1 MVEGCDPPI
10 LLLIM
15 LVASSM
21 YFVFLSNEKVIEFIE
36 EIKYVQALFNL
47 K

>member
-1 MVEGCDPPI
+1 MVEGCDPTI

-21 YFVFLSNEKVIEFIE
+21 YFVFLSNEKAIEFIE